1 MCGAAVGYGQCT
13 MCGRYVSAS
22 SPQQI
27 ADYFGATSVSE
38 SLVESDGSPA
48 VEANFNVAPSV
59 QVPAIRNLDG
69 ERHLET
75 FRWGLIPSWA
85 KSKNIGFKMI
95 NARSETVASKN
106 SFRAAAKRRR
116 CILPADAFYEWTAE
130 ADPDGGKK
138 PKKQPWCIQRAD
150 GDPFAFAGLFEFW
163 RDPEGGEDGEEA
175 PLIASCTVLT
185 REANEAMAPIHDR
198 MPVMLAPNRW
208 DAWMN
213 PAEENIVALLA
224 SIEAVPSE
232 LLAIHPVS
240 TAVNNSRSRGAELT
254 SWAEP
259 LGADH
264 SWGTPPTAIGT
275 HA

>member
-1 MCGAAVGYGQCT
+1 

-38 SLVESDGSPA
+38 SLVESDGTPA

-59 QVPAIRNLDG
+59 QVPAIRNHDG

-150 GDPFAFAGLFEFW
+150 GDPFAFAGLYEFW

-175 PLIASCTVLT
+175 PLIVSCTVLT

-208 DAWMN
+208 DAWMDPSN
-213 PAEENIVALLA
+213 EDIVGLLA
-224 SIEAVPSE
+224 TIDPVPSE

-254 SWAEP
+254 HRAEP
-259 LGADH
+259 LGDDH
-264 SWGTPPTAIGT
+264 SWGTPPAGTVLRGGTA
-275 HA
+275 